1 MGNKTGAKIRARKRI
16 FKRNQYVQPQKEILA
31 KNPVEADREEDV
43 ILDSDE
49 ESALEVA
56 DQEHAEITSE
66 SSSSDDE
73 DDVGFEDENVNQGS
87 RIVHM
92 SSLGNAMTS
101 YCVCFS
107 CKKGK
112 MELKEVEMV
121 GLVPICIMTC
131 DSCHFSSPQ
140 FSLGAK
146 NPAVKFY
153 DINRRSVVAMRMIGR
168 GLEALNKASNA
179 PVLPRGIG
187 FLVQMAASP
196 SWKARDIRS
205 P

>member
-1 MGNKTGAKIRARKRI
+1 
-16 FKRNQYVQPQKEILA
+16 
-31 KNPVEADREEDV
+31 
-43 ILDSDE
+43 
-49 ESALEVA
+49 
-56 DQEHAEITSE
+56 
-66 SSSSDDE
+66 
-73 DDVGFEDENVNQGS
+73 
-87 RIVHM
+87 
-92 SSLGNAMTS
+92 
-101 YCVCFS
+101 
-107 CKKGK
+107 

-146 NPAVKFY
+146 NVGAVKFY
-153 DINRRSVVAMRMIGR
+153 DINRRSVVAMRMISR

-196 SWKARDIRS
+196 SWKARAIRS